1 MRRCIA
7 GLVLIFALVG
17 KKQGLSTK
25 QILEYREKMSTLN
38 IALAQINPLVGDIDG
53 NTQLIIDEALA
64 LANKHDVIVFPE
76 LTLTG
81 YPPEDLLLRPSI
93 ALRVDRAIQQ
103 ILDANIPAAVVV
115 GYPKRE
121 GGKLFNMAGVLAQG
135 QVLFEYAKQCLPNY
149 QVFDEKRY
157 FEAGSKPGVFQL
169 NGVNLGLS
177 ICEDIW
183 DGSPLD
189 QLQSA
194 DVRAVLN
201 LNASPFHQEKQA
213 EREALIATR
222 AKKLGAPILYVNQV
236 GGQDELVFDGG
247 SMVAT
252 AQGEIVG
259 RTELFKNACLSVEL
273 DIATKQVSPQASN
286 SGHPA
291 DPLADTYEALVVGV
305 RDYVNKNRFKGVV
318 LGLSGG
324 IDSALTLAIAVDAL
338 GKERVEAV
346 MMPFKYTSQLSLD
359 GAEDEARRLGV
370 KYRVIHIEP
379 MYDAFTQALN
389 EAFEG
394 QQKDTTEENI
404 QARSRGVLLMAL
416 SNKLGYLVLTTG
428 NKSEMAVGYAT
439 LYGDMAGGLDVL
451 KDVPKTQVFALSR
464 YRNTLGEVIP
474 PAVIDRPPS
483 AELAPDQKDEDSL
496 PPYEILDQI
505 LELYIEQD
513 ESAESIVAKGFDKEQ
528 VYRVLR
534 LVDLNE
540 YKRRQAPVGIRISKR
555 AFGRDRRY
563 PITNGWKV
571 GD

>member
-1 MRRCIA
+1 
-7 GLVLIFALVG
+7 
-17 KKQGLSTK
+17 
-25 QILEYREKMSTLN
+25 MSTLN

-53 NTQLIIDEALA
+53 NTALVIEEAKRLSGQ
-64 LANKHDVIVFPE
+64 HDIVVFPE

-93 ALRVDRAIQQ
+93 DIRVQRAIEQ
-103 ILDANIPAAVVV
+103 ILAANIESAVVV
-115 GYPKRE
+115 GYPKRID
-121 GGKLFNMAGVLAQG
+121 GYLYNMAGVLFKG
-135 QVLFEYAKQCLPNY
+135 EVLFEYAKQCLPNY

-157 FEAGSKPGVFQL
+157 FQAGSHAGVFEFK
-169 NGVNLGLS
+169 GATLGLS

-183 DGSPLD
+183 DGAPLH
-189 QLQSA
+189 QLKAANVQ
-194 DVRAVLN
+194 AVIN

-213 EREALIATR
+213 EREDLIALR
-222 AKKLGAPILYVNQV
+222 AVAVGAPILYVNQV

-252 AQGEIVG
+252 ALGDIVA
-259 RTELFKNACLSVEL
+259 RTELFEPTTVTVTLNPASCEV
-273 DIATKQVSPQASN
+273 IAHASKAGR
-286 SGHPA
+286 SA
-291 DPLADTYEALVVGV
+291 DPLADTYNALVLGV
-305 RDYVNKNRFKGVV
+305 RDYVNKNGFKGVV

-338 GKERVEAV
+338 GKDRVEAV

-370 KYRVIHIEP
+370 NYRVIHIEP
-379 MYDAFTQALN
+379 MYDAFIQALDS
-389 EAFEG
+389 AFEG
-394 QQKDTTEENI
+394 QKKDTTEENI

-451 KDVPKTQVFALSR
+451 KDVPKIQVFALSR
-464 YRNTLGEVIP
+464 YRNTLSEVIP

-496 PPYEILDQI
+496 PPYEVLDQI

-513 ESAESIVAKGFDKEQ
+513 QSAEAIVAKGFDKEQ
-528 VYRVLR
+528 VYKVLR

-540 YKRRQAPVGIRISKR
+540 YKRRQAPVGIRISRR